1 MNIAATQ
8 AKAFHSEGGQWIR
21 VTCPGFNIVSVYR
34 RPKLSKMLADTFDE
48 SLGQD
53 LATVSNIP
61 FLAVGDFKQDPLTF
75 GKPRFPQAQILC
87 PTQDSSE
94 SDVEIQIPEPTRW
107 DGTVC
112 LDWGLC
118 HDVQCNVVTKENK
131 WSDHKLLHWSIPHI
145 GISRI
150 RIRKFAPRPN
160 LAEPENVTQDR
171 WNDVLRQNWH
181 LLEDEIPKD
190 STWERLCGVTQIACT
205 KALEILA
212 PERRQPKKGH
222 KGQVAET
229 IDVYRRHKTN
239 PEGDL
244 TIRFK
249 RIQRLW
255 RRLQA
260 FKAGDTNPDLG
271 RAILRESR
279 FLTKQVFGLDQTS
292 IHALAKWISQEL
304 DLICQTEK
312 TDEFSS
318 GKTKFPLTK
327 NSVGNLCPGTK
338 RSFLPTALPLKRGK
352 CCLMMNFSNLLKI
365 TGEMCG
371 PKPKTLSLNRPCV
384 SWLRTPIR
392 IQFLSR
398 QVFLP

>member
-1 MNIAATQ
+1 MAAEYRFVWKLLNEAEKANIDILCLQEMKIQQGEAQALNGSLRNWQLFYQSELDTNRSNGREGGVAIFIKKKIAATQ

-34 RPKLSKMLADTFDE
+34 RPKLSKMHADTFDE

-61 FLAVGDFKQDPLTF
+61 FLAVGDFPQDPLTF
-75 GKPRFPQAQILC
+75 GTSRFPQAQILC

-94 SDVEIQIPEPTRW
+94 SDIELQIPEPTRW
-107 DGTVC
+107 DGSAC

-118 HDVQCNVVTKENK
+118 HDVQCNVVTKEDK

-160 LAEPENVTQDR
+160 LAKPENVTQDR

-181 LLEDEIPKD
+181 LLKDEIPKD
-190 STWERLCGVTQIACT
+190 STWEHLCGVTQIACT

-229 IDVYRRHKTN
+229 IDVYRHHKTD
-239 PEGDL
+239 P
-244 TIRFK
+244 
-249 RIQRLW
+249 
-255 RRLQA
+255 
-260 FKAGDTNPDLG
+260 
-271 RAILRESR
+271 AI
-279 FLTKQVFGLDQTS
+279 VFF
-292 IHALAKWISQEL
+292 
-304 DLICQTEK
+304 CY
-312 TDEFSS
+312 
-318 GKTKFPLTK
+318 
-327 NSVGNLCPGTK
+327 
-338 RSFLPTALPLKRGK
+338 K
-352 CCLMMNFSNLLKI
+352 CCL
-365 TGEMCG
+365 
-371 PKPKTLSLNRPCV
+371 
-384 SWLRTPIR
+384 
-392 IQFLSR
+392 
-398 QVFLP
+398 